1 MWLGPQGAAAQ
12 FSALTGTTAQDIITA
27 MEFQIPAGRFTTSE
41 EIADAI
47 AFLVSP
53 RAASITGVDLLIDG
67 GLAGSA

>member
-1 MWLGPQGAAAQ
+1 MWLGPDGAAAQ
-12 FSALTGTTAQDIITA
+12 FSALTGTTAQDVITA
-27 MEFQIPAGRFTTSE
+27 MKSQIPTGRFTTPE

-47 AFLVSP
+47 AFLVSS